1 MLKVKVFNEITNSHI
16 EIEISAYEAL
26 RSAVVKKVHEC
37 FDIIDFWIAECVD
50 DFYGYRTYKCFAQ
63 VFANSGNY
71 LVEFH
76 LVETGNGYD
85 VEITDVLEVITT
97 G

>member
-16 EIEISAYEAL
+16 DLEISAYEAL
-26 RSAVVKKVHEC
+26 RSAVEKEVHKY
-37 FDIIDFWIAECVD
+37 FNITDFWIVECVD
-50 DFYGYRTYKCFAQ
+50 EFHGYGTYKCFAQ
-63 VFANSGNY
+63 VLAHNGDY

-76 LVETGNGYD
+76 LIENGDGYD

>member
-1 MLKVKVFNEITNSHI
+1 MLKLKVFNEITNSHI
-16 EIEISAYEAL
+16 DLEISAYEAL
-26 RSAVVKKVHEC
+26 RSAVGKKVQC

-50 DFYGYRTYKCFAQ
+50 DFYGYGTYKCFAQ
-63 VFANSGNY
+63 VLAHNGDF

-76 LVETGNGYD
+76 LIKNGDGYD